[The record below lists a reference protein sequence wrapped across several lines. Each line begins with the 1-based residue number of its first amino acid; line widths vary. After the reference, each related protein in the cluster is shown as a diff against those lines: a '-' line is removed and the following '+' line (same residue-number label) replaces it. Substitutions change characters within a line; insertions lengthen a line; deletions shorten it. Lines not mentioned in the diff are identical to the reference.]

1 MTDNK
6 QYWNQIYS
14 NCKHNKPRYD
24 LWLDKYRD
32 ILDSIN
38 NETIL
43 DLGCGAGGD
52 TLYLLERGYKVLS
65 CDNSEEA
72 LLAVNLN
79 IPKAKTKNINLIERL
94 PFEDESIALI
104 IADLS
109 LHYFDDKTT
118 KSIIKEIDRILK
130 KLAYLILKVN
140 SVNDTNYGA
149 MQGKKIEKHFYLTD
163 AGYKRFFDEEDIKA
177 YFNRWDIVYLKEET
191 ITRYGS
197 DKKAFEVVVKKKSNN
212 HTF

>member
-1 MTDNK
+1 MADNK
-6 QYWNQIYS
+6 QYWNNIYS
-14 NCKHNKPRYD
+14 NCKHNKPKYD
-24 LWLDKYRD
+24 LWLDKHRD
-32 ILDSIN
+32 ILDTIN

-72 LLAVNLN
+72 LSAVNLN
-79 IPKAKTKNINLIERL
+79 IPNAKIKNINLIDRL
-94 PFEDESIALI
+94 PFEDKSIALV

-130 KLAYLILKVN
+130 KSAYLILRVN
-140 SVNDTNYGA
+140 SVKDTNYGA
-149 MQGKKIEKHFYLTD
+149 MQGKKIENHFYFTE

-177 YFNRWDIVYLKEET
+177 YFNKWDILYLKEET
-191 ITRYGS
+191 ITRYGN
-197 DKKAFEVVVKKKSNN
+197 DKKAFEVVVKKK
-212 HTF
+212 

>member
-6 QYWNQIYS
+6 QYWNQIYL

-24 LWLDKYRD
+24 LWLDKHRD

-65 CDNSEEA
+65 CDNREEA
-72 LLAVNLN
+72 LSAVNLN
-79 IPKAKTKNINLIERL
+79 ISNAQTKNINLIERL

-118 KSIIKEIDRILK
+118 KKIIKEIARILK
-130 KLAYLILKVN
+130 KSAFLILTERVIHLPPSKWEMDN
-140 SVNDTNYGA
+140 P
-149 MQGKKIEKHFYLTD
+149 
-163 AGYKRFFDEEDIKA
+163 
-177 YFNRWDIVYLKEET
+177 
-191 ITRYGS
+191 
-197 DKKAFEVVVKKKSNN
+197 
-212 HTF
+212 